1 VSPLSSA
8 TLYRLLAVVNGT
20 EPITRT
26 TRRLVGTPVAAVI
39 AQLAHRKCI
48 GDARCSFCA
57 RVGKALDLHTASLIG
72 GDEEQ
77 IRKTRTFLRAS
88 ATDLDVWD
96 LSISRGTAIEDWQ
109 QDVQDGLLS
118 AAFDI
123 DGWLEAKVPTT
134 SDGRRRRRAERYWR
148 VVRAKRRM
156 ASSPSTVR

>member
-1 VSPLSSA
+1 MSPLSSG
-8 TLYRLLAVVNGT
+8 TLDRLLAAVNGT
-20 EPITRT
+20 EPMTRT
-26 TRRLVGTPVAAVI
+26 TRGLVGTPAAAVI

-57 RVGKALDLHTASLIG
+57 RVGKALDLHTATLIS

-96 LSISRGTAIEDWQ
+96 LSISRETAIEDWQ
-109 QDVQDGLLS
+109 QDVQDGLLL

-123 DGWLEAKVPTT
+123 DGWLEANVPTT

-148 VVRAKRRM
+148 VVREAQ
-156 ASSPSTVR
+156 AA